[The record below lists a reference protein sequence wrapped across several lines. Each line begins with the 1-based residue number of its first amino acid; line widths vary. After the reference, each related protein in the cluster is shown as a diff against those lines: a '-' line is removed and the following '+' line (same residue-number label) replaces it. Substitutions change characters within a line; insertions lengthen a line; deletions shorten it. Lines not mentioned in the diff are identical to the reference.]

1 MQRCRVKSYAV
12 DNAPDNRIA
21 LFLFVFKHH
30 VSVFDVHG
38 VGAAFV
44 VIVVVDDFSVHG
56 GLAVFNVNIAHDFV
70 DKLCDAA
77 FYYDVRAV
85 FVMHVNTVFV
95 DMHSVSVFFIIER

>member
-1 MQRCRVKSYAV
+1 ML
-12 DNAPDNRIA
+12 PTTA
-21 LFLFVFKHH
+21 LRFFPFVFKHH
-30 VSVFDVHG
+30 VSVFNAHCIAFG
-38 VGAAFV
+38 VL
-44 VIVVVDDFSVHG
+44 VIVVIINDFPVYG

-70 DKLCDAA
+70 DELCDAA